1 MFVFKH
7 KFHPFKKKNLK
18 FKNEKQTFQNSEM
31 KTEVFTKFRNENNI
45 FAKKKK
51 KKVLNLPGAK
61 QQKAKLETRHR
72 LVGYI
77 HPNDM
82 FLFDQSYHFSP
93 LNLSH
98 IAIPAPTTST
108 LALA

>member
-1 MFVFKH
+1 
-7 KFHPFKKKNLK
+7 
-18 FKNEKQTFQNSEM
+18 M

-45 FAKKKK
+45 FAKNKKIK
-51 KKVLNLPGAK
+51 KIKKNKVLNLPGAK

-98 IAIPAPTTST
+98 ISIPAPTTST

>member
-1 MFVFKH
+1 
-7 KFHPFKKKNLK
+7 
-18 FKNEKQTFQNSEM
+18 M
-31 KTEVFTKFRNENNI
+31 KTEVFTKFRNEKDT
-45 FAKKKK
+45 FPKKKK
-51 KKVLNLPGAK
+51 KTVNLPGAK

-98 IAIPAPTTST
+98 ISIPAPTTST